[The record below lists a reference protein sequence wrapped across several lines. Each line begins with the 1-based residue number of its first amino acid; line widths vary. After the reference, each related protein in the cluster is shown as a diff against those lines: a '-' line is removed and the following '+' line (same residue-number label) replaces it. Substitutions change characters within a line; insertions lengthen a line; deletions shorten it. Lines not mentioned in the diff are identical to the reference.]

1 MRISFFLVIPV
12 LLGGVISAGEPI
24 QQPLP
29 KPIPVDQYVPLPGRN
44 AELQAFDKAVL
55 YLSAQQ
61 EDDGHWSAKKAGASA
76 DFSGLNGD
84 ISSTALATY
93 ALLCSAQGKQQNRD
107 AMMRARRGLDWMRAR
122 VQADG
127 RIADEAAPGEPVV
140 AQLLTAMAFLQSA
153 SMSTRNV
160 LRETA
165 VSTTRYGILKMRAA
179 CGGYGA
185 VPNDSAARADITTL
199 ATFTFRSA
207 RMEDVKFDEANP
219 KCDTEIELN
228 IKKGIAALLV
238 NPEKKDGLYSLSSS
252 DLKPDW
258 NATIAGAL
266 TQVLLLAPPSALSNS
281 MRFVLNDE
289 NGALMKK
296 LDWGQSGE
304 GYRALSLW
312 QGSLAIVYLYQ
323 EHTKEWKSWNG
334 AAKPILLDHQDKHGS
349 WDIGGSDGE
358 HGRIWRAGFQA
369 MTLIMLAPAPPPP
382 SLPPDST
389 PPDNAP
395 PAPK

>member
-1 MRISFFLVIPV
+1 MTAP
-12 LLGGVISAGEPI
+12 LLSVVVAGEAI

-29 KPIPVDQYVPLPGRN
+29 RPLSVDQYVPPTGRN
-44 AELQAFDKAVL
+44 VELQAFDKAVL

-107 AMMRARRGLDWMRAR
+107 AMTRARRGLEWLRVQ

-165 VSTTRYGILKMRAA
+165 TATTRYGILKMRAT

-185 VPNDSAARADITTL
+185 VPNDSAARADITAL

-219 KCDTEIELN
+219 KCDTEIELGL
-228 IKKGIAALLV
+228 KKGITALLV

-281 MRFVLNDE
+281 ISFVLNEED
-289 NGALMKK
+289 GALMKK
-296 LDWGQSGE
+296 FNWGQGGE

-312 QGSLAIVYLYQ
+312 QASLAIVYLYQ
-323 EHTKEWKSWNG
+323 EHTKEWKAWNSV
-334 AAKPILLDHQDKHGS
+334 AKPILLDHQGKDGA
-349 WDIGGSDGE
+349 WDVGGSDGE
-358 HGRIWRAGFQA
+358 RGRIWRAAFQA
-369 MTLIMLAPAPPPP
+369 MALTMLAPAPPPP

-389 PPDNAP
+389 PPDNAT